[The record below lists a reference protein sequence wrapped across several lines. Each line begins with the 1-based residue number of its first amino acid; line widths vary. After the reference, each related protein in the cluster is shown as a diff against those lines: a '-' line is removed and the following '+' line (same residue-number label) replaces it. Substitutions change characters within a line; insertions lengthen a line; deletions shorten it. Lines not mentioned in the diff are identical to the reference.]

1 MSGSITQETVK
12 RRFSV
17 RIKTKFHQF
26 ILNVKLEEKSHETA
40 MNITHTHTHLLLI
53 LNEKNVKSYI
63 FILVRKQFSG
73 RGKYNDNSIHC
84 VL

>member
-40 MNITHTHTHLLLI
+40 LNITHTPAVDF
-53 LNEKNVKSYI
+53 K
-63 FILVRKQFSG
+63 
-73 RGKYNDNSIHC
+73 
-84 VL
+84 